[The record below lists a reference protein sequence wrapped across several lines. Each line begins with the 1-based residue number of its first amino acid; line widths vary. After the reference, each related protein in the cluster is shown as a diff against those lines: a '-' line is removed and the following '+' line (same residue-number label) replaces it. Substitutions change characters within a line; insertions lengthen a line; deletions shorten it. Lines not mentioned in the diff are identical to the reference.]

1 MSRLPILGTL
11 AWRNL
16 WRNHRRTLIMLG
28 AIGLGSWAM
37 IFMTALSRG
46 MVNAMVED
54 GIRALPGHVQAH
66 HPDFRDDP
74 SVANLIGISDAEL
87 TESLTASGLAH
98 WATRVRVPAV
108 VSSERES
115 RGVVLS
121 GIDPDRERKLIFVDY
136 EAVEG
141 RFLDSVDDR
150 GVVLGRKLAE
160 ELETRVGK
168 RVVLMSQDP
177 DNEVADRGFRV
188 VGLFDAETE
197 AQEKSYAFV
206 GKETLK
212 TMLGIGDRVSE
223 IAVMGDNYRN
233 VEPEYRK
240 LKAAVEKAAVDDSVE
255 VRRWYEIDSYL
266 GTMLSVTDGF
276 LIIWVIVIFL
286 ALSFGLVNTLV
297 MAVFERV
304 REIGLMLA
312 LGMRPVDILGQ
323 IVIESML
330 LLCVGLIAGN
340 LLAWGTILPLADGI
354 DISAVGQGMEMF
366 GAGSVLTPKLTLQ
379 DVVLAN
385 VVVLVLGFLASLSPA
400 WRASRYDPV
409 AAITTVS

>member
-1 MSRLPILGTL
+1 MSRLPILWTL

-28 AIGLGSWAM
+28 AIGIGSWAM

-46 MVNAMVED
+46 MVSSMVED

-74 SVANLIGISDAEL
+74 SVANLIGMSDAEL
-87 TESLTASGLAH
+87 TERLTASGLEH

-121 GIDPDRERKLIFVDY
+121 GIDPDRERDLIFVDY
-136 EAVEG
+136 ETVEG
-141 RFLDSVDDR
+141 RFLESADDR

-197 AQEKSYAFV
+197 TQEKAYAFV

-212 TMLGIGDRVSE
+212 LMLRIGDRVSE

-233 VEPEYRK
+233 VDPEYRK
-240 LKAAVEKAAVDDSVE
+240 LVAAVDDSVE
-255 VRRWYEIDSYL
+255 VRRWYELDSYL

-276 LIIWVIVIFL
+276 LLVWVVVIFL

-312 LGMRPVDILGQ
+312 LGMRPMDILGQ
-323 IVIESML
+323 IIIESML

-340 LLAWGTILPLADGI
+340 LLAWATVLPLADGI

-366 GAGSVLTPKLTLQ
+366 GAGSVLTPKMTTQ

-409 AAITTVS
+409 EAITKAS